1 MAFLSL
7 YRKYRPNSFADLV
20 GQKHVIRTLRNALEY
35 NRIAHAYLFA
45 GPRGTGKTST
55 AKIYAQALNCIKGPT
70 AEPCGECEACQKIQ
84 SGQSIDVIEIDAASN
99 RGIDEIRDLREKVK
113 FYPSEGK
120 YKVYIIDEVHMLTK
134 GAFNALLKTLEE
146 PPANVVF
153 ILATTEP
160 HKVIDTIHSRC
171 QRFDFSL
178 LSTNDI
184 IERLEYICKEEGVQ
198 YDQQSLNLIASS
210 SNGGLRDAI
219 SLLDQTISFTN
230 SNIRV
235 SEIQEM
241 LGKVD
246 ISFLQEFMEKV
257 FNKVSSEVLEM
268 INDIINSGKGISIFV
283 DDLIDFLRQAMLYKE
298 CGKDTTVFNF
308 TDSIINKIEALA
320 EKTNT
325 ERLLRCLD
333 ILTGVERELA
343 YADQPRIILELGIIK
358 MMSSDAD
365 NSLQGLRSRIAEL
378 EYKVRQLLEGKE
390 LDNNTTLN
398 KQVEENVS
406 KSKVDEENQKDFSG
420 SNSDGSTD
428 SNSEGNS
435 DFNKNI
441 NTGENNFAAETDLK
455 NNTDNTKNTDTENKA
470 EQNQMMENSSTESEN
485 GNKLS
490 IEGMENAWSVI
501 LNKVKEESISVH
513 AMLMEGK
520 PKKIDEDIFYI
531 QFPNDKNFHRKGAE
545 QQAGL
550 IQKIINKVT
559 GFNYQLQ
566 FVNES
571 DGVQS
576 KKKLAK
582 VSDQHKNNKS
592 NNDSKKEK
600 NSVVDEVIK
609 AFNGKIIKV
618 NHHILEDQ

>member
-7 YRKYRPNSFADLV
+7 YRKYRPNNFADLV
-20 GQKHVIRTLRNALEY
+20 GQRHVIRTLKNALEH

-55 AKIYAQALNCIKGPT
+55 AKIYAQALNCINGPT

-84 SGQSIDVIEIDAASN
+84 SGQSIDIIEIDAASN

-146 PPANVVF
+146 PPADVVF

-198 YDQQSLNLIASS
+198 YYDKQALSVIATA

-230 SNIRV
+230 SNIKV

-246 ISFLQEFMEKV
+246 IPFLHDFMEKV
-257 FNKVSSEVLEM
+257 FDNESAEILEM
-268 INDIINSGKGISIFV
+268 INDIINSGKGISIFIN
-283 DDLIDFLRQAMLYKE
+283 DLIDFLRQTMLYKE
-298 CGKDTTVFNF
+298 CGKDTKVFDF
-308 TDSIINKIEALA
+308 TSNIINQIENLA

-325 ERLLRCLD
+325 ERLVRCLD
-333 ILTGVERELA
+333 ILTEVERELA

-358 MMSSDAD
+358 MMSADAD

-378 EYKVRQLLEGKE
+378 EYKVRQILEGELPDITNMSSKE
-390 LDNNTTLN
+390 TLGNNKTKIKLDQGKTKASSDNE
-398 KQVEENVS
+398 KKSDS
-406 KSKVDEENQKDFSG
+406 KE
-420 SNSDGSTD
+420 
-428 SNSEGNS
+428 
-435 DFNKNI
+435 NI
-441 NTGENNFAAETDLK
+441 NTAENNSANETNLRDK
-455 NNTDNTKNTDTENKA
+455 TNKA
-470 EQNQMMENSSTESEN
+470 EQNNMTENSAKES
-485 GNKLS
+485 GTGSKLS
-490 IEGMENAWSVI
+490 IDEMENAWPVI
-501 LNKVKEESISVH
+501 LCKVKAESISVH
-513 AMLMEGK
+513 AMLMGGK
-520 PKKIDEDIFYI
+520 PKKTSGDIVYI
-531 QFPNDKNFHRKGAE
+531 EFPNDKNFHRKGAE

-550 IQKIINKVT
+550 IQKIINKVV
-559 GFNYQLQ
+559 GSDCQLQ
-566 FVNES
+566 FVNEG
-571 DGVQS
+571 DGDIQS
-576 KKKLAK
+576 KKKVAK
-582 VSDQHKNNKS
+582 VKGVNNNINAS
-592 NNDSKKEK
+592 NASNIEK
-600 NSVVDEVIK
+600 NSVVDEVVK

-618 NHHILEDQ
+618 NHRILDDE

>member
-7 YRKYRPNSFADLV
+7 YRKYRPNSFKDLV
-20 GQKHVIRTLRNALEY
+20 GQKHVIRTLKNALEY

-146 PPANVVF
+146 PPTNVVF

-160 HKVIDTIHSRC
+160 HKVIDTILSRC

-198 YDQQSLNLIASS
+198 YEQQSLSLIATA

-230 SNIRV
+230 GNITA

-246 ISFLQEFMEKV
+246 ISFLKDFMNKV
-257 FNKVSSEVLEM
+257 FDKESSEVLEM

-283 DDLIDFLRQAMLYKE
+283 DDLIGFLRQTMLYKE
-298 CGKDTTVFNF
+298 CGKDTNVFDF
-308 TDSIINKIEALA
+308 TDSIINRIEELA
-320 EKTNT
+320 KKTNT

-378 EYKVRQLLEGKE
+378 EYKVRQLVESKDLESRSNTSLSKMTGDNETKGKAE
-390 LDNNTTLN
+390 
-398 KQVEENVS
+398 
-406 KSKVDEENQKDFSG
+406 DEGDRQKETSS
-420 SNSDGSTD
+420 SNSEDRSD
-428 SNSEGNS
+428 SNSKRKKDLNENMNTDNNNS
-435 DFNKNI
+435 VVK
-441 NTGENNFAAETDLK
+441 TDKK
-455 NNTDNTKNTDTENKA
+455 NNTDNNIDNTNNGNTENKT
-470 EQNQMMENSSTESEN
+470 EEKMMDNSSTETKS
-485 GNKLS
+485 GKQLS
-490 IEGMENAWSVI
+490 IQDIENAWPVI
-501 LNKVKEESISVH
+501 LGKVKEESISVH
-513 AMLMEGK
+513 AMLMEGN
-520 PKKIDEDIFYI
+520 PKKQLAISFTY
-531 QFPNDKNFHRKGAE
+531 NF
-545 QQAGL
+545 L
-550 IQKIINKVT
+550 MIKISTGKV
-559 GFNYQLQ
+559 L
-566 FVNES
+566 
-571 DGVQS
+571 
-576 KKKLAK
+576 
-582 VSDQHKNNKS
+582 S
-592 NNDSKKEK
+592 NRQD
-600 NSVVDEVIK
+600 
-609 AFNGKIIKV
+609 
-618 NHHILEDQ
+618 